1 MVLIKFGGLPV
12 EKSQTNTDIDNVT
25 HKSIDI
31 ESLKKKNIDF
41 DNDIALFRRVYNDNV
56 EIGGKNES

>member
-1 MVLIKFGGLPV
+1 M